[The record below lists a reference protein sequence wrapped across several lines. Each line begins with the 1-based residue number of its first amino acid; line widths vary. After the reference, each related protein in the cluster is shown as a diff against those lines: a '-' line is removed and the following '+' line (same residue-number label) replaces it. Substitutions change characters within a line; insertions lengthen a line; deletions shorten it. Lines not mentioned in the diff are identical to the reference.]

1 LCVCANFASY
11 CCCAAI
17 PACTR
22 RACANWQK
30 LRRAGRRTR
39 WPRARLSAGR
49 AGGRW
54 SESEQL
60 ADRSHATRHAGGP
73 ARAGAWPGRLPR
85 RAVGATC
92 CGAGPWPRRCGAAA
106 TARAPGASEV
116 SHAACVARA
125 CTPGWP
131 RLPRTHAQAQHL
143 KTRSRPWPS
152 RCMRKATRPLCLS
165 LSSLQTESTV

>member
-1 LCVCANFASY
+1 MLVYECDCACVSVCELCVILLLVSRMHSSRLCKLAK
-11 CCCAAI
+11 AA
-17 PACTR
+17 
-22 RACANWQK
+22 K
-30 LRRAGRRTR
+30 GRRTR
-39 WPRARLSAGR
+39 RPRARLSAGR

-73 ARAGAWPGRLPR
+73 AQTGAWLGRLPR

-106 TARAPGASEV
+106 TARAPGACEV
-116 SHAACVARA
+116 SHATCVARA

-131 RLPRTHAQAQHL
+131 RLPRTHAQ
-143 KTRSRPWPS
+143 PS
-152 RCMRKATRPLCLS
+152 T
-165 LSSLQTESTV
+165 